1 MNLYKFYNS
10 NDRHITLHF
19 LELLIG
25 HLVKL
30 YGRTLWSRKQFD
42 QLTWKIGSFCLPAAV
57 FCCSFW
63 YSITVLPYGV
73 IPQGYQ
79 LFWFTMQDFI
89 SFLLWSIVA
98 VLSQFLFSACRKK
111 TGCVSIN
118 LKFICK
124 VLFKSSFA
132 FGFCKSEVHFLG
144 FYLMCVCKLSFSLN
158 SFALRLLSTVH
169 LHGFQM
175 KRKKCQVGVIFIQEP
190 VQRNF

>member
-25 HLVKL
+25 HLVWTYSL
-30 YGRTLWSRKQFD
+30 KQEAID

-63 YSITVLPYGV
+63 YSITELPYGV

-111 TGCVSIN
+111 LGVFQSIWNSFAKFQFRVHLQSVSAN
-118 LKFICK
+118 LKFI
-124 VLFKSSFA
+124 F
-132 FGFCKSEVHFLG
+132 
-144 FYLMCVCKLSFSLN
+144 
-158 SFALRLLSTVH
+158 
-169 LHGFQM
+169 
-175 KRKKCQVGVIFIQEP
+175 
-190 VQRNF
+190 

>member
-1 MNLYKFYNS
+1 MYSL
-10 NDRHITLHF
+10 
-19 LELLIG
+19 
-25 HLVKL
+25 
-30 YGRTLWSRKQFD
+30 KQEAID

-111 TGCVSIN
+111 LGVFQSIW
-118 LKFICK
+118 
-124 VLFKSSFA
+124 SSFA
-132 FGFCKSEVHFLG
+132 KFHFRVHLLSVSANLNFQG
-144 FYLMCVCKLSFSLN
+144 FYLMCVCKLSFSLK
-158 SFALRLLSTVH
+158 FICIKALSAVH